1 MSDRESTQTPTTSGP
16 TESGEAQGGTQ
27 GDATTATTR
36 PAAGPLQA
44 APLLMGVKLPI
55 RVLLGRTELCLRDIT
70 QLGNGAVVELD
81 CSPDDPVE
89 IIVNDRVIAHGE
101 VVVVSGNYG
110 VRVTKIASRQD
121 DQETDRAASDLFS
134 LSQKLR

>member
-1 MSDRESTQTPTTSGP
+1 MSDQESTPTPTTSDP
-16 TESGEAQGGTQ
+16 AESGEVQGGERV
-27 GDATTATTR
+27 DATTVTTR
-36 PAAGPLQA
+36 PAAGPSQA

-55 RVLLGRTELCLRDIT
+55 RVLLGRTELCLRDIA

-110 VRVTKIASRQD
+110 VRITKIASQNQGAD
-121 DQETDRAASDLFS
+121 AENGSSDLFS

>member
-1 MSDRESTQTPTTSGP
+1 MPDQETTTNTPAGTDVEQTEATASTS
-16 TESGEAQGGTQ
+16 
-27 GDATTATTR
+27 R
-36 PAAGPLQA
+36 PATGPSQA

-55 RVLLGRTELCLRDIT
+55 RILLGRTQLCLRDIA

-89 IIVNDRVIAHGE
+89 IIVNGRIIARGE

-110 VRVTKIASRQD
+110 VRITKIGSRRED
-121 DQETDRAASDLFS
+121 AEAEEESFDLFS

>member
-1 MSDRESTQTPTTSGP
+1 MSDQEQTTPAPSTTGVDQEQINPATSA
-16 TESGEAQGGTQ
+16 S
-27 GDATTATTR
+27 R
-36 PAAGPLQA
+36 PPSSQASA

-55 RVLLGRTELCLRDIT
+55 RVLLGRTQLCLRDIAE
-70 QLGNGAVVELD
+70 LGNGAVVELD

-110 VRVTKIASRQD
+110 VRITKIASGNQGAD
-121 DQETDRAASDLFS
+121 AENGSSDLFS
-134 LSQKLR
+134 LS

>member
-1 MSDRESTQTPTTSGP
+1 
-16 TESGEAQGGTQ
+16 
-27 GDATTATTR
+27 
-36 PAAGPLQA
+36 
-44 APLLMGVKLPI
+44 
-55 RVLLGRTELCLRDIT
+55 
-70 QLGNGAVVELD
+70 VVELD

-110 VRVTKIASRQD
+110 VRITKIGSRRKIGRR
-121 DQETDRAASDLFS
+121 ERASDLFS

>member
-1 MSDRESTQTPTTSGP
+1 MSDQDTSTQTPSGTSEEQANTT
-16 TESGEAQGGTQ
+16 TGT
-27 GDATTATTR
+27 TV
-36 PAAGPLQA
+36 PSAGFSQA

-55 RVLLGRTELCLRDIT
+55 RVLLGRTQLCLRDIA
-70 QLGNGAVVELD
+70 QLGSGAVVELD

-110 VRVTKIASRQD
+110 VRITKIASRQQ
-121 DQETDRAASDLFS
+121 DQEAENAPSDLFK

>member
-1 MSDRESTQTPTTSGP
+1 MSDREDTQTPSTPDSV
-16 TESGEAQGGTQ
+16 ESHEPQA
-27 GDATTATTR
+27 DPSTASR
-36 PAAGPLQA
+36 PAAGPSQA

-55 RVLLGRTELCLRDIT
+55 RVLLGRTELCLRDIA

-110 VRVTKIASRQD
+110 VRITKISSHHHD
-121 DQETDRAASDLFS
+121 PETEGGLSDLVT

>member
-1 MSDRESTQTPTTSGP
+1 MSDPADTSQTPTTSGTEP
-16 TESGEAQGGTQ
+16 TES
-27 GDATTATTR
+27 TTPASR
-36 PAAGPLQA
+36 PVTGPSQA

-55 RVLLGRTELCLRDIT
+55 RILLGRTQLPLRDIA

-89 IIVNDRVIAHGE
+89 IIVNGRVIAHGE

-110 VRVTKIASRQD
+110 VRITKLGSRLE
-121 DQETDRAASDLFS
+121 DQETDSEISDLFS

>member
-1 MSDRESTQTPTTSGP
+1 MPDQESTTQTPLGASEEQAQEAAPATPPSTGP
-16 TESGEAQGGTQ
+16 S
-27 GDATTATTR
+27 
-36 PAAGPLQA
+36 QA

-55 RVLLGRTELCLRDIT
+55 RVLLGRTQLSLRDIA
-70 QLGNGAVVELD
+70 QLGSGAVVELD

-110 VRVTKIASRQD
+110 VRITKIGSRSEDQD
-121 DQETDRAASDLFS
+121 YTVSDLFS
-134 LSQKLR
+134 LSHMLR

>member
-1 MSDRESTQTPTTSGP
+1 MPDQETTTPTPASSIEGQ
-16 TESGEAQGGTQ
+16 A
-27 GDATTATTR
+27 DAAAAR
-36 PAAGPLQA
+36 PAPGPSQA

-55 RVLLGRTELCLRDIT
+55 RVLLGRTQLCLRDIA

-110 VRVTKIASRQD
+110 VRITKIGARHA
-121 DQETDRAASDLFS
+121 DQQTENEASDLFS